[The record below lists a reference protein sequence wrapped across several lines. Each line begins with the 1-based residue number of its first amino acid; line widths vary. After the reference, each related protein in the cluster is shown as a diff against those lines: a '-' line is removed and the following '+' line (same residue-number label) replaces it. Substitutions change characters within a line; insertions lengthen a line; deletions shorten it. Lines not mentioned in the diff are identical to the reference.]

1 MVAPPA
7 SAAEAKRAL
16 RREARALRALHAG
29 DPATDFLPALRRV
42 PAWGAA
48 RLVALYL
55 PFGAE
60 PPTAALIADLRA
72 RDHAACVPAWREET
86 GAYGLAAFR
95 DGDAVAPGPG
105 GIPEPVARRWTD
117 PAAVDLFLLPGLLF
131 DEAGTRLGHGRGHL
145 DRLLAARRPGAAVL
159 GLAFPWQLLRGAAI
173 PAEPHDVP
181 MDAVVLPDGP
191 VYPLKTTNFRSA

>member
-1 MVAPPA
+1 MSIARPIWGIGLSTIAAPGTVLDAWFPEVGFDA
-7 SAAEAKRAL
+7 PDATAA
-16 RREARALRALHAG
+16 
-29 DPATDFLPALRRV
+29 
-42 PAWGAA
+42 
-48 RLVALYL
+48 
-55 PFGAE
+55 
-60 PPTAALIADLRA
+60 AALIADLRA
-72 RDHAACVPAWREET
+72 RNRAACVPAWREEA

-145 DRLLAARRPGAAVL
+145 DRLLAARRPGAAAP